1 MSTDVDVLVVGG
13 GLAGLAAARD
23 LSEMGRRVTVL
34 EARDR
39 LGGRTW
45 TGTLPGTD
53 VTVDFGG
60 TWVHPDAQPAVSTEI
75 ERYDLELRSHPSPTV
90 LVWWR
95 DGELITNEGGD
106 PGWQAA
112 LRLFAPAFAQIGE
125 RLRRAA
131 TAEDLADLDV
141 SVAEWLRGRPE
152 PDAAK
157 DAFRTLT
164 AALGGGP
171 HTELALLPM
180 ITDAIE
186 NGYELDAGWSDI
198 GYSFARGTRALVDA
212 LARGL
217 DVRLEHVV
225 ASVEQREHDVVV
237 RLDDGRAIRSSAAVI
252 ALPLNVW
259 RDVVFNFALTAGKV
273 AAAISGHPGRSS
285 KVFAVARGVPRG
297 MAAVGWGTPL
307 QGLSALDD
315 VGDAQLLVGFS
326 GEARV
331 DGNDADAVTAA
342 VRAFAPHAKIDAHGG
357 HDWVG
362 DRFSRGAWFAQ
373 PVGWARTTRGEDL
386 EAPMRRVV
394 FAGGDLAAVGAG
406 WMEGALASGRRAAER
421 IRAILG

>member
-1 MSTDVDVLVVGG
+1 MTSDADVIVVGA
-13 GLAGLAAARD
+13 GLAGLTAARD
-23 LSEMGRRVTVL
+23 LSELGRRVAVL

-60 TWVHPDAQPAVSTEI
+60 TWIHPDAQPAVAAEA
-75 ERYDLELRSHPSPTV
+75 ERYGLELRSHPPPTT

-112 LRLFAPAFAQIGE
+112 LRTFDPVFEAIGE
-125 RLRRAA
+125 RLRSAS
-131 TAEDLADLDV
+131 TTGDLVDLDV

-198 GYSFARGTRALVDA
+198 GRSFVKGTAALVEA
-212 LARGL
+212 LAHGL
-217 DVRLEHVV
+217 DVRLGHVV
-225 ASVEQREHDVVV
+225 AGVEQDSHEVVIH
-237 RLDDGRAIRSSAAVI
+237 LEDGRGLRASAAVI

-259 RDVVFNFALTAGKV
+259 RDVVFNFPLTAGKV

-307 QGLSALDD
+307 QGLTALEDL
-315 VGDAQLLVGFS
+315 GDAQLLVGFS
-326 GEARV
+326 GEDRV
-331 DGNDADAVTAA
+331 DGSDPEAMTAA
-342 VRAFAPHAKIDAHGG
+342 VRAFAPHAEIDAHGG

-373 PVGWARTTRGEDL
+373 PVGWAETTRGEDL
-386 EAPMRRVV
+386 EEPLGRVA
-394 FAGGDLAAVGAG
+394 FAGGDLPVVGSG
-406 WMEGALASGRRAAER
+406 WMEGAVASGRRAAER
-421 IRAILG
+421 VRAILA